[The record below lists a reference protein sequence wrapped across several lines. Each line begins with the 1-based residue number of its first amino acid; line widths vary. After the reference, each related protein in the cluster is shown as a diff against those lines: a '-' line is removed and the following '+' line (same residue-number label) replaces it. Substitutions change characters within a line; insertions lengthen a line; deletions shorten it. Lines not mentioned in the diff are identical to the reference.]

1 MNLTLYIVKIIR
13 RIKALFGSRKTI
25 IYRKKTGLLAEVNSK
40 PSNSTSIEHVVYSNC
55 FELSAEDLVS
65 IELIVSKEG
74 AKKILKWL
82 KRPNYRLFAVKLNG
96 EMVHF
101 CLVII
106 CKKGDFFRMAH
117 KDDLVITSCNTL
129 EKHRRKGLYK
139 VNLRYICSNWES
151 SKWAYINTRP
161 ENIFSQKGVEV
172 VGFEK
177 MGVYKYF
184 QIVRFKICV
193 KKCSN

>member
-25 IYRKKTGLLAEVNSK
+25 IYRKKTGLLDEVNSK
-40 PSNSTSIEHVVYSNC
+40 LPNSTSIEHVVYDNC
-55 FELSAEDLVS
+55 FELSAKDLVS
-65 IELIVSKEG
+65 IELILPKEG
-74 AKKILKWL
+74 AKKILKRL
-82 KRPNYRLFAVKLNG
+82 KRPNYRLFAIKLNG
-96 EMVHF
+96 EIAHF
-101 CLVII
+101 CMVII
-106 CKKGDFFRMAH
+106 CKKGDFFRMADN
-117 KDDLVITSCNTL
+117 DDLMLSFGNTS
-129 EKHRRKGLYK
+129 KKYRRKGLFK
-139 VNLRYICSNWES
+139 ANLRYICSNWKP
-151 SKWAYINTRP
+151 SKWAYGNIRP
-161 ENIFSQKGVEV
+161 ENIPSQKGVEA